1 MTRTLILQFVFKQFV
16 MKVFLKSHLDLAL
29 SYLLLA
35 VISVGDPL
43 GDTLL
48 PVDWKGLR
56 RGVNM
61 LTVRLN
67 WLDNI

>member
-1 MTRTLILQFVFKQFV
+1 MAFRKQI
-16 MKVFLKSHLDLAL
+16 

-48 PVDWKGLR
+48 PVDWKGLE
-56 RGVNM
+56 G
-61 LTVRLN
+61 LTC
-67 WLDNI
+67 